1 MKCATGGE
9 GGQPSPSYAAAIAL
23 AAAIAAAA
31 AVFPIKLVIRRY
43 KLITFAVQFSFVSSR
58 TVSFRVLYAPLKLKN
73 AITYNAWGYAMER
86 QQKEEEMAEKE
97 SEQRRLCVN
106 VSVSLA
112 LNLPPLGPGR
122 GIGFGQQMSAN

>member
-1 MKCATGGE
+1 MCHRVR
-9 GGQPSPSYAAAIAL
+9 GGQPSPSYAADIAP
-23 AAAIAAAA
+23 AAAIAAA

-86 QQKEEEMAEKE
+86 QPVERAEKE

-112 LNLPPLGPGR
+112 LNLPPP
-122 GIGFGQQMSAN
+122 APP